1 MTPSHLLA
9 AVWIDASKT
18 YHEKEERKRRKK
30 KKNRRKKKKKK
41 RRAAQLIL
49 DRTNF
54 GLPLKPQEIYIKIT
68 CTTTVNLVD
77 LF

>member
-30 KKNRRKKKKKK
+30 KKNRRKKKEKRKKK
-41 RRAAQLIL
+41 KKKSRPADIGSNKFWFTSQ
-49 DRTNF
+49 
-54 GLPLKPQEIYIKIT
+54 
-68 CTTTVNLVD
+68 TTGNLH
-77 LF
+77 